1 METTY
6 FKKTVDSGEVN
17 CPLCRIYNNPALDVD
32 KKCVGCPIMEFTGK
46 DYCAGTPYVAW
57 SGHHIKV
64 HNKGIDTYHMHN
76 ECKVC
81 LRHAKA
87 ELKFLQSLKE
97 KEKALK
103 EKTSK
108 TENETIKKKKEH

>member
-1 METTY
+1 
-6 FKKTVDSGEVN
+6 VLV
-17 CPLCRIYNNPALDVD
+17 ALLWNLL
-32 KKCVGCPIMEFTGK
+32 EK

-87 ELKFLQSLKE
+87 ELKFFQSLKR
-97 KEKALK
+97 KRKK
-103 EKTSK
+103 
-108 TENETIKKKKEH
+108 TIKGKKT